1 MFLNV
6 FGQMNQKILNIGK
19 KENKMKKYPLL
30 VMSIFLIIA
39 LLVSCAPQ
47 GAPQAP
53 ATQAPATAKEYVMV
67 TVVKSIAFNWFKRME
82 VGVNQFGEDY
92 GVQASMQGPSQ
103 ADSAAQVAMIEDLI
117 AQGVDAII
125 NVPYGVP
132 ENEPAQKKAMDAGII
147 VVGHE
152 AATAKEGTLNYDL
165 EAFDNC
171 SYGEEMV
178 KEMANRIP
186 NQEGK
191 YIQFVG
197 SLTNASHNEW
207 MDCAK
212 AYAEKNFPKLVFVEK
227 YESKEDQTV
236 AYNTMKDVLKTN
248 PDIQG
253 VMGAAAGDVVGA
265 GQALQEANLQDKTS
279 VVGTSIPSYA
289 GELLKTGAVDLAMA
303 WDPMTAGYA
312 ANVVA
317 LKLLKGEEITD
328 GMDLGVDGY
337 DKIKLVKGENGVM
350 VIYGSAWLK
359 MDASNMD
366 DYPF

>member
-1 MFLNV
+1 
-6 FGQMNQKILNIGK
+6 
-19 KENKMKKYPLL
+19 MKKSLLL
-30 VMSIFLIIA
+30 VMSV
-39 LLVSCAPQ
+39 LLVAVLVTSCAPQ
-47 GAPQAP
+47 AAP
-53 ATQAPATAKEYVMV
+53 TAAAAKKYEMA

-82 VGVNQFGEDY
+82 VGVKQFGTDKGQNAY
-92 GVQASMQGPSQ
+92 MIGPAQ

-117 AQGVDAII
+117 AKGVDAIV

-132 ENEPAQKKAMDAGII
+132 ENEPATKKAMDAGII

-152 AATAKEGTLNYDL
+152 GATAHEGTMAYDV

-171 SYGEEMV
+171 SYGEEMM
-178 KEMANRIP
+178 KELAKRIP

-212 AYAEKNFPKLVFVEK
+212 AYAEKNYPKLVFVDR

-236 AYNTMKDVLKTN
+236 AYNTMKDALKTN
-248 PDIQG
+248 PDIVG

-265 GQALQEANLQDKTS
+265 GQALQESNLQDKTA

-317 LKLLKGEEITD
+317 LKLLNGEKITD

-337 DKIKLVKGENGVM
+337 HHIKLVKGVNGVP
-350 VIYGSAWLK
+350 VIYGDAWIK

-366 DYPF
+366 QYPF

>member
-1 MFLNV
+1 
-6 FGQMNQKILNIGK
+6 
-19 KENKMKKYPLL
+19 MKKSLLL
-30 VMSIFLIIA
+30 VLTVMLIA
-39 LLVSCAPQ
+39 VLVASCAPKAA
-47 GAPQAP
+47 APEAP
-53 ATQAPATAKEYVMV
+53 AAAKKYEMA

-82 VGVNQFGEDY
+82 TGVKQFGTDKGQNAY
-92 GVQASMQGPSQ
+92 MIGPSQ

-117 AQGVDAII
+117 AKGVNAIV

-132 ENEPAQKKAMDAGII
+132 ENEPAMKKAMDAGII

-152 AATAKEGTLNYDL
+152 AATAKEGTLNYDV

-171 SYGEEMV
+171 SYGEEMM
-178 KEMANRIP
+178 KQLANRIP

-212 AYAEKNFPKLVFVEK
+212 AYAEKNYPKLVFVAR

-236 AYNTMKDVLKTN
+236 AYNTMKDALKTN
-248 PDIQG
+248 PDIVG

-265 GQALQEANLQDKTS
+265 GQALQEANLQDKTA

-303 WDPMTAGYA
+303 WDPMTAGYV

-317 LKLLKGEEITD
+317 LKLLNGEKITD

-337 DKIKLVKGENGVM
+337 HHIKLVKGVNGAP
-350 VIYGSAWLK
+350 VIYGDAWLE
-359 MDASNMD
+359 MDKNNMD
-366 DYPF
+366 QYPF

>member
-1 MFLNV
+1 
-6 FGQMNQKILNIGK
+6 
-19 KENKMKKYPLL
+19 MKKYTLL
-30 VMSIFLIIA
+30 VMSIVLVVALIT
-39 LLVSCAPQ
+39 SCAPKA
-47 GAPQAP
+47 APEESAAQAP
-53 ATQAPATAKEYVMV
+53 ASGKDYVMV

-82 VGVNQFGEDY
+82 VGVSQFGEDY
-92 GVQASMQGPSQ
+92 GVTASMQGPSQ
-103 ADSAAQVAMIEDLI
+103 ADSAAQVGMIEDLI
-117 AQGVDAII
+117 AQGVDAIV

-132 ENEPAQKKAMDAGII
+132 ENEPAQKKAIDAGII

-171 SYGEEMV
+171 SYGEEMI
-178 KEMANRIP
+178 KEMASRIP

-212 AYAEKNFPKLVFVEK
+212 AYAEKNYPKLVFVDK

-236 AYNTMKDVLKTN
+236 TYNTMKDVLKTN
-248 PDIQG
+248 PDIKG
-253 VMGAAAGDVVGA
+253 VMGAAAGDIVGA
-265 GQALQEANLQDKTS
+265 GQALQEANLQDKTA

-317 LKLLKGEEITD
+317 LKLLNGEKITD

-337 DKIKLVKGENGVM
+337 NKIKVVKGVNGVM

-359 MDASNMD
+359 MDAKNMD
-366 DYPF
+366 QYPF

>member
-1 MFLNV
+1 
-6 FGQMNQKILNIGK
+6 
-19 KENKMKKYPLL
+19 MKKLPLL
-30 VMSIFLIIA
+30 VVSMLLIVAVIT
-39 LLVSCAPQ
+39 SCAPKAAPQ
-47 GAPQAP
+47 AEAPQAP
-53 ATQAPATAKEYVMV
+53 AGKQYVMV

-82 VGVNQFGEDY
+82 VGVNQFGEDFD
-92 GVQASMQGPSQ
+92 VRASMQGPSQ
-103 ADSAAQVAMIEDLI
+103 ADSAAQVAMVEDLI
-117 AQGVDAII
+117 AQDVDAII

-147 VVGHE
+147 VIGHE

-178 KEMANRIP
+178 KEMATRIP

-212 AYAEKNFPKLVFVEK
+212 AYADKNYPKLEFVAK

-248 PDIQG
+248 PDVKG

-265 GQALQEANLQDKTS
+265 GQALQEANLQDKTA

-303 WDPMTAGYA
+303 WDPKTAGYA

-317 LKLLKGEEITD
+317 LKLLKGEKITD

-337 DKIKLVKGENGVM
+337 NKIKLVKGVNGVM

-359 MDASNMD
+359 MDAKNMD
-366 DYPF
+366 QYPF